1 MSVCCAHA
9 VSAGKIYSRL
19 ARLHRWRLN
28 KKGLG
33 VAQKSLLQGFEQLGY
48 KDSTLLEIGC
58 GVGHL
63 HQTML
68 ERGAGSALGVDLA
81 ANMLQEAE
89 NWAEERGLEGKTRY
103 IEGDFVNLVDSVAPA
118 DITLLD
124 KVVCCYPDARLRVNC
139 SLAKTKRLYA
149 LVYPRDRWLTRLAIG
164 FAALIMRLIRSDFR
178 PYVHDPKQIE
188 AWISARG
195 FQKQYE
201 TQTLMTLTQIYQ
213 YQ

>member
-19 ARLHRWRLN
+19 ARLHRWRRN
-28 KKGLG
+28 KKGFG
-33 VAQKSLLQGFEQLGY
+33 VAQKSLLQGLEQLGF

-81 ANMLQEAE
+81 ADMLREAE
-89 NWAEERGLEGKTRY
+89 NWAEERGLERKIRY
-103 IEGDFVNLVDSVAPA
+103 MEGDFVNLVDSVAPA

-124 KVVCCYPDARLRVNC
+124 KVVCCYPDARLLVNC

-188 AWISARG
+188 AWISSRG

-201 TQTLMTLTQIYQ
+201 TQTLMTLTQIFQ
-213 YQ
+213 HQ